1 MDVYKLWQHFISNK
15 KTIYAAIFLAVRWM
29 FESSDWQTDQ
39 NLCIQVAQERLVSNT
54 LTAGLIFPSAES
66 IPPLLTD
73 ASIFTGIWHWQEKN
87 KTTNIQPK
95 CSPQPRLSLVHMK
108 MFCQNRGL
116 LICKSMMTPSTT
128 PSNSSKRILRCIK
141 LKPLPFCVS
150 NKLQAVWG
158 HVSSCLAFAYVI
170 TVRHPCTTDGAC
182 CLDCKGIQAF
192 LQASVT
198 YAFASHQYRLL
209 PWRTFPPSE
218 TDKCHKKH
226 PSKGFC
232 SIAYTAMVSQGTSLL
247 DYETRQVL
255 H

>member
-1 MDVYKLWQHFISNK
+1 MDVYKLWQHFISSK
-15 KTIYAAIFLAVRWM
+15 ETIYAAIFLAVRRV

-54 LTAGLIFPSAES
+54 LTAVLIFPSAES

-95 CSPQPRLSLVHMK
+95 CSPQPRLALVHMK

-158 HVSSCLAFAYVI
+158 HVCLHA
-170 TVRHPCTTDGAC
+170 
-182 CLDCKGIQAF
+182 
-192 LQASVT
+192 
-198 YAFASHQYRLL
+198 L
-209 PWRTFPPSE
+209 PLRT
-218 TDKCHKKH
+218 
-226 PSKGFC
+226 
-232 SIAYTAMVSQGTSLL
+232 
-247 DYETRQVL
+247 
-255 H
+255 